1 MNAWYVIGV
10 VCLMRVVF
18 AISCGIGSTISV
30 GNLPEQ
36 VVAHADERRE
46 GARERERERER
57 DRKTGTESADRLKHK
72 RKRR

>member
-46 GARERERERER
+46 GARERER